1 VADVATMCAYRHPA
15 LDGVLGVRA
24 AWTDPGF
31 ASPEELRDGYEVRAG
46 QRLPAFGF
54 HLALAFYKLAVIAE
68 GIAYRHRA
76 GATSGDG
83 YDAVAATVPVLL
95 EAGLEQAGRHE

>member
-1 VADVATMCAYRHPA
+1 MRLPA
-15 LDGVLGVRA
+15 LGPRRGARA
-24 AWTDPGF
+24 CGRRGPSPGF
-31 ASPEELRDGYEVRAG
+31 ASPEELRDAYESRAG

-76 GATSGDG
+76 GATAGEG

-95 EAGLEQAGRHE
+95 EAGLEVAGRHE